1 MICMGAEKERE
12 VKKRKEKKKKEESK
26 VKRKNRLF
34 SVGFLQGQEI
44 RDGEKDI
51 SRGEG
56 IAESTSQIF

>member
-34 SVGFLQGQEI
+34 SVGFL
-44 RDGEKDI
+44 
-51 SRGEG
+51 
-56 IAESTSQIF
+56 